1 MNQLARAGFKRNAQQ
16 QVNGVIRTQLLKRS
30 YSSFF
35 SSKGGG
41 RYFNANGKPVNGGE
55 RVPANTGKAQAQ
67 QQQGEGQAPA
77 VGEPTKSA
85 PEQQTK
91 KVQAESVIQQP
102 TTTLPPP
109 PPHSHLAPRDLQLH
123 QFFSLHRPLLS
134 LSAPSIFQ
142 PPSVFTTKPSSQAA
156 PWEEDEE
163 SEDEGRSDGAALMLW
178 HSLINSK
185 LRSSM
190 DFHSAL
196 ANLGSLESKDMQ
208 RAVEKETNKVR
219 ISMDSTKRKRR
230 KKMSKHKLK
239 KRRRVS
245 GPYFCWKEHRT
256 H

>member
-1 MNQLARAGFKRNAQQ
+1 MNQLASAGFRRHAQK
-16 QVNGVIRTQLLKRS
+16 QVKGVIRTQLLRRS

-35 SSKGGG
+35 SSKGNGG

-55 RVPANTGKAQAQ
+55 RVPANTGKAQTQ
-67 QQQGEGQAPA
+67 QQQGEGQAAA
-77 VGEPTKSA
+77 VGEPAKST

-91 KVQAESVIQQP
+91 KVQTETIIQQP
-102 TTTLPPP
+102 TTILPPP
-109 PPHSHLAPRDLQLH
+109 PPHPHLTPRDLQLH

-142 PPSVFTTKPSSQAA
+142 SPSLFTTKSSSQAA

-163 SEDEGRSDGAALMLW
+163 SEDDGRSDGAALMLW

-196 ANLGSLESKDMQ
+196 ANLGSSESRDMQ

-239 KRRRVS
+239 KRRRLERALRRQQS
-245 GPYFCWKEHRT
+245 K
-256 H
+256 